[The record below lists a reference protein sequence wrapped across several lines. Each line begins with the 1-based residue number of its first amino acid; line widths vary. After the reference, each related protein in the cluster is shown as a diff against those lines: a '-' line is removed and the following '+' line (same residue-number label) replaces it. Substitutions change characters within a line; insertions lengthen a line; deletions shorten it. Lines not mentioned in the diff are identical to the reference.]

1 MSKLRQFEDRI
12 KDWAIKDLMKLA
24 HDTLQKIKEINER
37 KSEGVSNPLGL
48 LSYTM
53 LLSNMIQ
60 NMALEEAADMATQ
73 ITAQLME
80 KMKARKEAGYVG

>member
-1 MSKLRQFEDRI
+1 MSKLKQFENRI
-12 KDWAIKDLMKLA
+12 EDWAIKDLMKLA
-24 HDTLQKIKEINER
+24 HDTLQKIREINER

-60 NMALEEAADMATQ
+60 TMALEEAADMVTQ

>member
-1 MSKLRQFEDRI
+1 MSKLKQFEDRI

-24 HDTLQKIKEINER
+24 NDTLQKIKEINER

-60 NMALEEAADMATQ
+60 TMALEEAADMTTQ
-73 ITAQLME
+73 LTAQLME

>member
-1 MSKLRQFEDRI
+1 MSELRRFEDRI
-12 KDWAIKDLMKLA
+12 EDWAIKDLLKLA

-60 NMALEEAADMATQ
+60 TMALEEAADMATQ

>member
-60 NMALEEAADMATQ
+60 TMALEEAADMTTQ
-73 ITAQLME
+73 LTAQLME

>member
-24 HDTLQKIKEINER
+24 NDTLQKIKEINER

-60 NMALEEAADMATQ
+60 TMALEEAADMTTQ
-73 ITAQLME
+73 LTAQLME

>member
-1 MSKLRQFEDRI
+1 MSKLKQFEDRI
-12 KDWAIKDLMKLA
+12 EDWAIKDLMKLA
-24 HDTLQKIKEINER
+24 HDTLQKIREINER
-37 KSEGVSNPLGL
+37 KSEGVSNPLGF

-60 NMALEEAADMATQ
+60 TMALEEAADMVTQ

>member
-12 KDWAIKDLMKLA
+12 KDWAIKDLLKLA
-24 HDTLQKIKEINER
+24 NDTLQKIKEINER

-60 NMALEEAADMATQ
+60 TMALEEAADMTTQ
-73 ITAQLME
+73 LTAQLME